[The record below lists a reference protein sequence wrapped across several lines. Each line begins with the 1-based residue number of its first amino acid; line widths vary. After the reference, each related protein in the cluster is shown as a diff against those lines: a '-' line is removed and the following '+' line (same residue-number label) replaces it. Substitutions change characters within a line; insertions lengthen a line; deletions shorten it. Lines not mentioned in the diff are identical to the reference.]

1 MCFYRWNLHET
12 VIINEKTTVTLQV
25 YIWGSWM
32 QASTQLVIFFVWTK
46 SKLLKFTDR
55 RTLVKA
61 NNKTMRFDR
70 ICKFRQHQSDSKSGL
85 ILSWYIRNTV
95 YRVIFS
101 PYLFYFVF
109 TTFANNFTRLKFAQM
124 HLLEEILFATLEFSQ
139 F

>member
-1 MCFYRWNLHET
+1 MFVCMCFYRWNLHET

-61 NNKTMRFDR
+61 NNKTTR
-70 ICKFRQHQSDSKSGL
+70 
-85 ILSWYIRNTV
+85 
-95 YRVIFS
+95 
-101 PYLFYFVF
+101 FVF
-109 TTFANNFTRLKFAQM
+109 VSFVNINRIPSQDWFWVGTFGILYTGLFFPLVYFISFLLRLQT
-124 HLLEEILFATLEFSQ
+124 ILPVLNSPKCTY
-139 F
+139 